1 MKGVISLLDSRHSD
15 LVGELWDRL
24 NREFGLSGVYETPF
38 PHILYHTA
46 QDYDYG
52 SLELVL
58 RRISR
63 TTVPFTVRTS
73 GLGILMED
81 PPKVFVALV
90 RGFELFRFHQRL
102 FFEVTPTAVR
112 QHPSGFPENW
122 MPGVAL
128 ATGDVQQSMLPGI
141 MWMLSHQTFDWE
153 MTIDNLSYVDDLGS
167 LETRPCLNLDL
178 TGDALQ

>member
-73 GLGILMED
+73 GLGILMEGR
-81 PPKVFVALV
+81 KFSWRWCAGLSC
-90 RGFELFRFHQRL
+90 
-102 FFEVTPTAVR
+102 
-112 QHPSGFPENW
+112 SGFIN
-122 MPGVAL
+122 
-128 ATGDVQQSMLPGI
+128 
-141 MWMLSHQTFDWE
+141 
-153 MTIDNLSYVDDLGS
+153 GS
-167 LETRPCLNLDL
+167 FSRSRQPP
-178 TGDALQ
+178 